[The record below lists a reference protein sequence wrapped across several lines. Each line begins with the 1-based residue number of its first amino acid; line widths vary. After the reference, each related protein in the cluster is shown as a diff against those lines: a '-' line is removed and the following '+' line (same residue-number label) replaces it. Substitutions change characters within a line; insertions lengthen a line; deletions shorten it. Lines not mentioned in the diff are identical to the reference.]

1 LTLLVNNDIFFWR
14 GEIMMTKAV
23 KISVLM
29 SVLLFLFSAFVYAEQ
44 GTTAASF
51 LKLDQ
56 GIRPV
61 SLGGAFTA
69 AADDVNAIM
78 YNPSG
83 LSQLKG
89 IEITSMYSIWF
100 AGIFY
105 GYLAGAFN
113 AGEIGTFGIG
123 VVYVG
128 VNDIPRWDA
137 LGQPGAAFGAYD
149 LGVNLAYGTAIN
161 KELSLGITLKAF
173 NESIDDSGAFGF
185 AADLGAI
192 YKLPIKDFQ
201 LGMTIVNLG
210 PKFGFGEAFWL
221 PIAFKFGA
229 SYKGIRN
236 MMLNM
241 DYIQPIETYGILAM
255 GMEYW
260 YRDLLVMRLGFQF
273 QGKFDLQEWY
283 ENFAGPDIMGSL
295 VLGAGIKIDIYE
307 IDYAYRQF
315 GVLESTHRIGLT
327 LKFK

>member
-1 LTLLVNNDIFFWR
+1 
-14 GEIMMTKAV
+14 MMTKTG

-29 SVLLFLFSAFVYAEQ
+29 SVLFFLFSAIAFAEQ
-44 GTTAASF
+44 GTTAAAF
-51 LKLDQ
+51 LKLDE

-61 SLGGAFTA
+61 SLGGAFTG

-89 IEITSMYSIWF
+89 IEATSMFSIWF
-100 AGIFY
+100 AGIYY
-105 GYLAGAFN
+105 GYAAGAFP
-113 AGEIGTFGIG
+113 AGDIGTFGVGI
-123 VVYVG
+123 VYVG
-128 VNDIPRWDA
+128 TNDIPRWDA
-137 LGQPGAAFGAYD
+137 AGMPGAAFSAYD
-149 LGVNLAYGTAIN
+149 LDVNLGYGTAIN
-161 KELSLGITLKAF
+161 KELSLGLTLKIF
-173 NESIDDSGAFGF
+173 DEQIDSSGAFGF
-185 AADLGAI
+185 GADVGAL
-192 YKLPIKDFQ
+192 YKVPGIKDLQ
-201 LGMTIVNLG
+201 LGMAITNLG

-221 PIAFKFGA
+221 PIEFKIGA

-236 MMLNM
+236 MMLNI

-260 YRDLLVMRLGFQF
+260 YRDLLVVRLGFQF
-273 QGKFDLQEWY
+273 QGKFDLNEWY